1 MKRSSDRIL
10 TTHVGSLIRPQ
21 PLQAFLRAK
30 QAVKTFD
37 RDGYETCLS
46 ESVAEIVRRQAETGI
61 DVVSDG
67 EFGKSISW
75 SQYAL
80 ERLSNFERRPLTAG
94 ANPFQRGTDRS
105 RFAEFY
111 AELDA
116 REEIATSADAVCV
129 GPIAYTGQAELT
141 RDIDNFKA
149 ALAAV
154 KVEEA
159 FLPVAAP
166 ASVIPDR
173 KNEYYRSDEE
183 CLVAIAAAMRTEYKM
198 IVDAGLLLQL
208 DDARTA
214 VTYDR
219 MVPPASFADYR
230 KWVARHVEVLNH
242 AIEGL
247 PADRM
252 RYHVC
257 WGSWPGPH
265 TTDVP
270 LKDIVDLILRVKVGA
285 YVIEGANPR
294 HAHEWKVWQDVKVP
308 EGKVLIPGVISHAT
322 NVVEHPELIAQR
334 IIRYASLVGRENVL
348 AGTDCGFAQGPF
360 YRRVHPSIMWAKL
373 EALAEGAGL
382 ASKTL
387 WT

>member
-10 TTHVGSLIRPQ
+10 TTHVGSLIRPA
-21 PLQAFLRAK
+21 PLQEFLRAK
-30 QAVKTFD
+30 QAGRPFD
-37 RDGYETCLS
+37 AQAYDACLS
-46 ESVAEIVRRQAETGI
+46 RSVADVVRRQAEAGI
-61 DVVSDG
+61 DVISDG

-75 SQYAL
+75 SQYVL
-80 ERLSNFERRPLTAG
+80 ERLSGFERRPVEPG
-94 ANPFQRGTDRS
+94 ANPFQRGADRA
-105 RFAEFY
+105 RFTEFY

-116 REEIATSADAVCV
+116 REEVATRTDSVCV
-129 GPIAYTGQAELT
+129 GPIAYTGQAELM

-149 ALAAV
+149 ALAGV

-173 KNEYYRSDEE
+173 KNEYYKTDED
-183 CLVAIAAAMRTEYKM
+183 CLVAIGAAMRTEYRM
-198 IVDAGLLLQL
+198 IVEAGFVLQL
-208 DDARTA
+208 DDARAA

-230 KWVARHVEVLNH
+230 KWVDMHVEVLNH
-242 AIEGL
+242 AIAGL
-247 PADRM
+247 PPDRI

-270 LKDIVDLILRVKVGA
+270 LKDIVDLILKVKVGA

-294 HAHEWKVWQDVKVP
+294 HEHEWKVWNDVRLP
-308 EGKVLIPGVISHAT
+308 DGKLLIPGVISHAT
-322 NVVEHPELIAQR
+322 NVVEHPELVAERIA
-334 IIRYASLVGRENVL
+334 RYARLVGRENVL

-373 EALAEGAGL
+373 EALAEGARL
-382 ASKTL
+382 ASKEL
-387 WT
+387 WS